1 MIFIWTCSRN
11 MYGFFSP
18 IIYNE
23 LTIVNN
29 LQDLNQCYDIESQT
43 LDAGV
48 VFEHC
53 IKCLKEHLT
62 RTLEKNSIGY
72 QNDDIGYILTVP
84 LTCGEK
90 GKNFMRNA
98 AIKVKIILV
107 CIFTM
112 C

>member
-1 MIFIWTCSRN
+1 

-29 LQDLNQCYDIESQT
+29 LQDLNQCNDIESQT